1 MGNRLLQLVSLWV
14 AACILQKQSTG
25 PSLLLTLPVRIQL
38 QTKESISSGL
48 QIKELKNLYQL
59 LWKIIWRAG
68 EAGSRLSFQKQNLIS
83 LMLLGAKIFNTG
95 DKKYNKYKKLS
106 NNLENLNLN
115 WKCQY
120 KLMTKTAHFKN
131 VIYFWGHPPER
142 SRNN

>member
-1 MGNRLLQLVSLWV
+1 MGTRLHQLVSLWL
-14 AACILQKQSTG
+14 AACLLHKQSTG
-25 PSLLLTLPVRIQL
+25 PSLLLTLPVKIQL

-48 QIKELKNLYQL
+48 QIKELKNLYRL

-68 EAGSRLSFQKQNLIS
+68 EAGCRLSFQKQNLIT
-83 LMLLGAKIFNTG
+83 LMLLGTKNFNTG

-120 KLMTKTAHFKN
+120 KLMTKPAHFKN
-131 VIYFWGHPPER
+131 VIYFWGHPLGR